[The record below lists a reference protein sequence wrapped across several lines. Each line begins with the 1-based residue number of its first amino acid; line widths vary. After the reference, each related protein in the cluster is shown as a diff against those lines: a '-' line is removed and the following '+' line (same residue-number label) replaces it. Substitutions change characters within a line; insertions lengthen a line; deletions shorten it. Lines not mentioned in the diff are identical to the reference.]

1 MYKSP
6 IQIYTDNIIESMNS
20 KFDEQ
25 CMKAVVKIGVDVD
38 KDELIKA
45 LKYDRN
51 QYQKGYQDCID
62 EKVKFLEKELDIAI
76 KDLCFSVKGA
86 DACNSLEVLYE
97 GIKERIEK
105 QARKEVQE

>member
-6 IQIYTDNIIESMNS
+6 IQIYTDNHIESIKS
-20 KFDEQ
+20 EFDEQ
-25 CMKAVVKIGVDVD
+25 CMKAIVKVGVDVD

-76 KDLCFSVKGA
+76 KDLCFSVKCA
-86 DACNSLEVLYE
+86 DACNSLDDLYE
-97 GIKERIEK
+97 GIRDRIME
-105 QARKEVQE
+105 QARKEVQK

>member
-6 IQIYTDNIIESMNS
+6 IQIYIDNLRKSLNYE
-20 KFDEQ
+20 FDEQ
-25 CMKAVVKIGVDVD
+25 CMKAVVKLGFDVD
-38 KDELIKA
+38 KNELIKA

-62 EKVKFLEKELDIAI
+62 EKVKFLEKALDIAI

-86 DACNSLEVLYE
+86 DACNSLEVLYV
-97 GIKERIEK
+97 GVRDRIME